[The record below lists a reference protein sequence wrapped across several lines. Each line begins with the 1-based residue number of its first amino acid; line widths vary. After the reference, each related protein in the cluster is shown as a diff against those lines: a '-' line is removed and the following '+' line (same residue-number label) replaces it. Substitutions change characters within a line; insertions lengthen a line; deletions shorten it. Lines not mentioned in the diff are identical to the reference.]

1 MGWTEIVVAALA
13 FLGTLAGAYISNRK
27 STTLMLYR
35 VAELEKKVEGM
46 ARAMRTTQELR
57 ERLTALEVQMHA
69 SSDR

>member
-46 ARAMRTTQELR
+46 ARDMRTTQELR

-69 SSDR
+69 NSDR